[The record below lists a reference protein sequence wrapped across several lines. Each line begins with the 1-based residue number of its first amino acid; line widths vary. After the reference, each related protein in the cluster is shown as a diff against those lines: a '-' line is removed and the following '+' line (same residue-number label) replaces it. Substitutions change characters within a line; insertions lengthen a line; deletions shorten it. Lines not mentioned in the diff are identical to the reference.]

1 VIKQEATKCTIYG
14 MIVLQKK
21 VRTEYALEIGPE
33 IYRSVHPTIHKK
45 FEKIK
50 FGNFLCIVKA
60 VLTTT
65 SKQQPLANKY
75 QTNSQL
81 GR

>member
-1 VIKQEATKCTIYG
+1 MTKLFLHLQFRLKFNSIQNEVIKQEATKCTIYG

-50 FGNFLCIVKA
+50 FINF
-60 VLTTT
+60 
-65 SKQQPLANKY
+65 
-75 QTNSQL
+75 
-81 GR
+81 

>member
-1 VIKQEATKCTIYG
+1 VHNLWHDCVA
-14 MIVLQKK
+14 KK

-33 IYRSVHPTIHKK
+33 IYRSDHPTIHKK

-50 FGNFLCIVKA
+50 FGNFLCTIKP

-65 SKQQPLANKY
+65 SKQQPPVHKDCPNF
-75 QTNSQL
+75 QL
-81 GR
+81 GKM